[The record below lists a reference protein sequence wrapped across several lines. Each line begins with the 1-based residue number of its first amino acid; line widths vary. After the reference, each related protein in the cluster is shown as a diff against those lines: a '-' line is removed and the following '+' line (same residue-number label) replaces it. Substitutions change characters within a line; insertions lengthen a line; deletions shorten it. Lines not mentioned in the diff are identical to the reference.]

1 MQSSVAAAQFYSL
14 ACNANVA
21 IRWWTKQSVPSNFTL
36 THSWR
41 LYITLQQLCMR
52 WASKKPT
59 VLSRS
64 CLRPQHSMNLGL
76 SASLIYH
83 ISISWWS
90 VFTAAQ
96 WLRLWGHSKS
106 SVGFLWGI
114 YMFTMCLCGFSPGD
128 SFFPQSWDVHVML
141 HSNSKLALGV
151 NMTTNDCTSLCA
163 SP

>member
-1 MQSSVAAAQFYSL
+1 MQCKCCHQMMNEAVSAIQLHIDSFMEIIHYTATTVHAVGIKEADSVVS
-14 ACNANVA
+14 
-21 IRWWTKQSVPSNFTL
+21 
-36 THSWR
+36 
-41 LYITLQQLCMR
+41 
-52 WASKKPT
+52 
-59 VLSRS
+59 S
-64 CLRPQHSMNLGL
+64 CLCPQHSMNLGL
-76 SASLIYH
+76 SAL
-83 ISISWWS
+83 WFTTLAFLAT

-96 WLRLWGHSKS
+96 WLRLWVHSKS
-106 SVGFLWGI
+106 SVAFLWGI